1 LGLFINSRK
10 VIIRYPANSSNA
22 NPRGLDDNNIM
33 EPNPQLRQISKNLQM
48 SETDRLLKKA
58 TAVEKVLDDLL
69 HDDDDDDPETEVQ
82 MMDIDDPLPEKMD
95 VEDPIQAARKTQPEL
110 DNANLLMLT
119 DDALTHAD
127 LKPYKM

>member
-1 LGLFINSRK
+1 
-10 VIIRYPANSSNA
+10 
-22 NPRGLDDNNIM
+22 M

-82 MMDIDDPLPEKMD
+82 MD

-119 DDALTHAD
+119 DVALTHAD

>member
-95 VEDPIQAARKTQPEL
+95 DQIRCDLQRPG
-110 DNANLLMLT
+110 
-119 DDALTHAD
+119 AD
-127 LKPYKM
+127 IVYIKYCMYAHTASNINIWHS